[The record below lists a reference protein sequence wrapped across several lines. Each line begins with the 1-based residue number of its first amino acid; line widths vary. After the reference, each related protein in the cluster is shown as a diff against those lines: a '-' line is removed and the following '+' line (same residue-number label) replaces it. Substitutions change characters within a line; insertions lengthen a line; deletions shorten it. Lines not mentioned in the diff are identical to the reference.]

1 MNQLTYLDDF
11 REVLTNYKFSPAV
24 QRLLDSTRLAFLVA
38 ATSSGRNTLIR
49 ELVKT
54 GEYYYILSDTTRKPR
69 INNDKLELDGVEYWF
84 RSEEEVLKDL
94 KAGQYL
100 EAAVIHKQQ
109 VSGVSA
115 RELQKSKDSGRV
127 GITDIEVA
135 GADAI
140 VKVKP
145 DAKIVFVIPPDFD
158 TWLHRLERR
167 GKMHP
172 VELKRRMESA
182 VDEFTHAL
190 ERDYYSF
197 VVNDSLELAVEHVH
211 EIVFS
216 ENPESRYQEQSKKAI
231 IELIEKTKAYIKGL

>member
-1 MNQLTYLDDF
+1 MNQLSYLEDF
-11 REVLTNYKFSPAV
+11 REVLKNYKVSKQV
-24 QRLLDSTRLAFLVA
+24 QELLDSTRLAFLVA

-69 INNDKLELDGVEYWF
+69 HNNNKLEKDGVEYWF
-84 RSEEEVLKDL
+84 RTESEVLSDL
-94 KAGQYL
+94 RAGRYL

-109 VSGVSA
+109 VSGISA
-115 RELQKSKDSGRV
+115 RELEKVKDSGLV
-127 GITDIEVA
+127 GITDVEVA

-140 VKVKP
+140 IKVKP
-145 DAKIVFVIPPDFD
+145 DAKIIFVIPPDFE

-182 VDEFTHAL
+182 VDEFAHAL
-190 ERDYYSF
+190 GRDYYSF
-197 VVNDSLELAVEHVH
+197 VINDSLDLAVEHVH

-216 ENPESRYQEQSKKAI
+216 ENPESKYQEHAKVVI
-231 IELIEKTKAYIKGL
+231 TELIEKTKNYIEKL